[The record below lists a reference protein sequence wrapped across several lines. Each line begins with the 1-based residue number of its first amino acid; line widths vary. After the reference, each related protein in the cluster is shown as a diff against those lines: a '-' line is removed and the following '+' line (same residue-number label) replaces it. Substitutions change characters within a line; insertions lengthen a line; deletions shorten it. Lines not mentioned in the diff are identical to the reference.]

1 MIKAGLKINSRWNI
15 LALCLS
21 RLSVS
26 TPAHP
31 NGHCRRQPVWA
42 SVGVHIFPAIK
53 EWRWEF
59 KYPWAWGWGDGSEVK
74 STCCSCRGPRF
85 SSQRPHGGPQPSV
98 TPVPGDPMPS
108 SDLQFQ
114 GTLAPLWRNW
124 HTWSMH
130 THIRRKC
137 ILKKIQGYEVKSDT
151 VYFSALHLSPSFWG
165 NFLESFAS

>member
-59 KYPWAWGWGDGSEVK
+59 KYPWGWGWGDGSEVK

-98 TPVPGDPMPS
+98 TPVPGDPS
-108 SDLQFQ
+108 S
-114 GTLAPLWRNW
+114 PLKELT
-124 HTWSMH
+124 HMIHAH
-130 THIRRKC
+130 THTQKMHF
-137 ILKKIQGYEVKSDT
+137 KKNPRV
-151 VYFSALHLSPSFWG
+151 WG
-165 NFLESFAS
+165 EKWHGLFQCFASEPLFLRKLFGVLCKLI